1 MYAADISLAK
11 SMNFL
16 VVDDS
21 PLLTRI
27 LCTYLRSMGHSCS
40 ALTDSTEVEPW
51 FKENTC
57 DAVILDIVMPKIDG
71 LEMISIIR
79 KQFEKLP
86 IVIFTGLGFDEE
98 MMEAARKA
106 GANGYV
112 SKGLGP
118 SDIYLALMR
127 VLQKTD
133 QEG

>member
-1 MYAADISLAK
+1 
-11 SMNFL
+11 MNFL

-21 PLLTRI
+21 PLLTRV
-27 LCTYLRSMGHSCS
+27 LVTYLKNMGHSCT
-40 ALTDSTEVEPW
+40 AILDSTEVEPW
-51 FKENTC
+51 LAQNPC

-71 LEMISIIR
+71 LEMIAIIR
-79 KQFEKLP
+79 KRFQDLP

-98 MMEAARKA
+98 MMQATRDA

-127 VLQKTD
+127 VLKAPD
-133 QEG
+133 QMDS

>member
-1 MYAADISLAK
+1 
-11 SMNFL
+11 MNFL

-21 PLLTRI
+21 PLLTRV
-27 LCTYLRSMGHSCS
+27 LVTYLKSMGHSCN
-40 ALTDSTEVEPW
+40 AILDATEVEPW
-51 FKENTC
+51 LDQNPC

-71 LEMISIIR
+71 LAMISIIR
-79 KQFEKLP
+79 KRFKDLP

-98 MMEAARKA
+98 MMQATRDA

-127 VLQKTD
+127 VLKNP
-133 QEG
+133 GHVSS

>member
-1 MYAADISLAK
+1 
-11 SMNFL
+11 MNFL

-27 LCTYLRSMGHSCS
+27 LCTYLKNMGHQCS
-40 ALTDSTEVEPW
+40 AILDSTKVEEW
-51 FKENTC
+51 LAENPC
-57 DAVILDIVMPKIDG
+57 DAMILDIVMPKLDG
-71 LEMISIIR
+71 LELISIIR
-79 KQFEKLP
+79 KKYPILP

-98 MMEAARKA
+98 MMQATRDA

-127 VLQKTD
+127 VLQGPA
-133 QEG
+133 QSGS